1 MRASGSFPISIPLL
15 LLVDVEI
22 PKAKPTAS
30 SSSAPALSPS
40 LLSSALGPLP
50 VSSAPSASAPPFEF
64 SSQLHQLQAK
74 FNLIGDDLKRAQQ
87 MLINYKGDVEPVAT
101 KLTALGLAKT
111 VPPSPSPPPSATPL
125 AVLNSDAPNSLPAP
139 LVPEGN
145 ERDN

>member
-1 MRASGSFPISIPLL
+1 
-15 LLVDVEI
+15 
-22 PKAKPTAS
+22 
-30 SSSAPALSPS
+30 
-40 LLSSALGPLP
+40 
-50 VSSAPSASAPPFEF
+50 
-64 SSQLHQLQAK
+64 
-74 FNLIGDDLKRAQQ
+74 